1 MLFNSWQ
8 FAIFF
13 PLVVLTYFLVAYRY
27 RWALLLAASYF
38 FYMCA
43 IPEYAILLLS
53 ATSIDYWMG
62 RAIAGANSQRMR
74 LVCLLCSLTA
84 NLGTLFFFKYF
95 NFFMD
100 SLGGVTASLGLATE
114 LPHSSW
120 LLPVGLSFYTF
131 QTMSYSIDIYRGHLQ
146 PERHFG
152 RFALYVSFF
161 PQLVAGPIERS
172 TNLLPQFRENFDF
185 DYERVVGGLKL
196 MAWGLFKKIV
206 IADQLATL
214 VDAVYNSPDGL
225 LGVHYVLATVFF
237 AFQIYCDFS
246 GYSDIAIG
254 AAQVLGYR
262 LMLNFDRPYIARSI
276 SEFWSRWHISLST
289 WFRDYLYIPLGGNRV
304 PVYRWYANLAIV
316 FLVSG
321 LWHGTSWTYVIWGG
335 LHAGY
340 LIFALATRDARQRFT
355 EAVGL
360 SRFPSLH
367 AALQRTV
374 VFLLVCLAW
383 IFFRANSISDAW
395 HITTHLGTGWSQLL
409 EPGWFRASLEQVG
422 VSKNYLLMSLLL
434 IGILEWVQA
443 FESNRSQSD
452 WRQLFA
458 RHHWSLRWALYAGLV
473 LSIINLGAPKAAP
486 FIYFQF

>member
-8 FAIFF
+8 FAAFF
-13 PLVVLTYFLVAYRY
+13 PLLVIAYFLTAYRF
-27 RWALLLAASYF
+27 RWILLLVASYF

-43 IPEYAILLLS
+43 IPEYALLLLS
-53 ATSIDYWMG
+53 ATTIDYCMG
-62 RAIAGANSQRMR
+62 LAIAGAST
-74 LVCLLCSLTA
+74 LCWKRAFLFISLTA

-100 SLGGVTASLGLATE
+100 SITSIGDSVGITLVA
-114 LPHSSW
+114 PHSNW

-131 QTMSYSIDIYRGHLQ
+131 QTMSYSIDIYRGHLH
-146 PERHFG
+146 PEKHFG

-172 TNLLPQFRENFDF
+172 TNLLPQFRQNFDF
-185 DYERVVGGLKL
+185 DYERITGGLKL

-214 VDAVYNSPDGL
+214 VDSVYGAPEDLN
-225 LGVHYVLATVFF
+225 GVHYVLATVFF

-254 AAQVLGYR
+254 AAQVFGYR
-262 LMLNFDRPYIARSI
+262 LMLNFDRPYAARSV

-304 PVYRWYANLAIV
+304 AVPRWYLNLAIV

-321 LWHGTSWTYVIWGG
+321 LWHGTSWTYVTWGA
-335 LHAGY
+335 LHAFF
-340 LIFALATRDARQRFT
+340 LIFALASRELRQTAAHRM
-355 EAVGL
+355 GL
-360 SRFPSLH
+360 DRVPVVQAFV
-367 AALQRTV
+367 QRCS
-374 VFLLVCLAW
+374 VFAMICFAW
-383 IFFRANSISDAW
+383 IFFRADSMSDAI
-395 HITTHLGTGWSQLL
+395 HIVTHLGTGWSHLF
-409 EPGWFRASLEQVG
+409 EAGWFSGACEQVG
-422 VSKNYLLMSLLL
+422 ASKSYLRTSIALVL
-434 IGILEWVQA
+434 ILESVQ
-443 FESNRSQSD
+443 FYQSRSTQRD
-452 WRQLFA
+452 WRQMFA
-458 RHHWSLRWALYAGLV
+458 GQHWLMRWAAYAGLV
-473 LSIINLGAPKAAP
+473 LAIVNLGAPKAAP